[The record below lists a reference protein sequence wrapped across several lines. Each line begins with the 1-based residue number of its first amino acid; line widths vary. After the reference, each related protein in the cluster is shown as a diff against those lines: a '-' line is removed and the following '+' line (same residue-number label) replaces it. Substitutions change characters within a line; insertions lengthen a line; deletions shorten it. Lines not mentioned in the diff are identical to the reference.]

1 VIAVLITVAH
11 ILLAIG
17 VSAHI
22 ILTKDD
28 VRSAIGWVGLVWL
41 APVLGSILYIVLGVN
56 RISRRAGAMRGRVP
70 LDAEDRAQMVRAGTA
85 QVPSVVLGADSP
97 AALNAIARLVGTV
110 TRQPL
115 SPGCAIDP
123 LLNGDEA
130 YPAMIAAIDA
140 ATQSVGMATY
150 IFDRGVAGQM
160 FVDAL
165 ARAVARGVAVRVL
178 IDGVGALYS
187 HPPIVHDLRA
197 HHIPVAR
204 FLPSVIPMPHPYF
217 NLRNHRKLLVIDGR
231 VGFCGGLNVRD
242 ACLLARHS
250 PDATQDI
257 HFRVRGPVVGQ
268 LLSAFRFDWEFA
280 THEPLTGPAWTP
292 DTDVAGSLVARGIAD
307 GPDEDFETLLMT
319 ILGGLAEARRSVRI
333 VTPYFLPDAPL
344 IAALRVAALRG
355 VEVDILLPEHGN
367 LRLVQWAATAQLAQ
381 VLSWGCRVYL
391 SGPPFDHSKLLVID
405 NTWSLVGSHNWD
417 PRSLR
422 LNFEYDVE
430 CYSADFAARLD
441 AIIDAKIAA
450 SRLLPL
456 AELESRSILRRL
468 RDGAAWLAQPYL

>member
-1 VIAVLITVAH
+1 MIAVFITVAH
-11 ILLAIG
+11 IALAIG

-41 APVLGSILYIVLGVN
+41 APVLGSVLYLVLGVN
-56 RISRRAGAMRGRVP
+56 RISRRAGAMRGRTP

-85 QVPSVVLGADSP
+85 QIPAVVLGPESSE
-97 AALNAIARLVGTV
+97 ALNAIARLVGTV

-115 SPGCAIDP
+115 APGCSIDP

-140 ATQSVGMATY
+140 ATRSVAMASY
-150 IFDRGVAGQM
+150 IFDRGVAGQA
-160 FVDAL
+160 FVEAL
-165 ARAVARGVAVRVL
+165 ARAVGRGVAVRVL
-178 IDGVGALYS
+178 IDGVGARYS

-197 HHIPVAR
+197 RHVPVAR
-204 FLPSVIPMPHPYF
+204 FLPPAIPMPLPYL
-217 NLRNHRKLLVIDGR
+217 NLRNHRKLMVIDGR
-231 VGFCGGLNVRD
+231 VGFCGGLNIRD

-257 HFRVRGPVVGQ
+257 HFRIQGPVVGQ
-268 LLSAFRFDWEFA
+268 LLSAFQFDWAFA
-280 THEPLTGPAWTP
+280 THERLDGPAWAP
-292 DTDVAGSLVARGIAD
+292 AGEVAGSLVARGIAD
-307 GPDEDFETLLMT
+307 GPDEDFETLVMT
-319 ILGGLAEARRSVRI
+319 ILGALAEARRSVRI
-333 VTPYFLPDAPL
+333 TTPYFLPDLPL

-355 VEVDILLPEHGN
+355 VQVDIVLPERGN
-367 LRLVQWAATAQLAQ
+367 LRLVAWAASAQIAQ

-391 SGPPFDHSKLLVID
+391 SPPPFDHSKLLVVD
-405 NTWSLVGSHNWD
+405 NAWSLVGSANWD

-422 LNFEYDVE
+422 LNFEYDLE
-430 CYSADFAARLD
+430 CYSPEFAARLD
-441 AIIDAKIAA
+441 AIIDAKIAN

-456 AELESRSILRRL
+456 AEIEGHSMLHRL
-468 RDGAAWLAQPYL
+468 RDGVAWLAQPYL